1 MFHARTFALV
11 GTVVLAMS
19 LAGMA
24 DGDCDSQVVST
35 GAQLYQAS
43 IDPLPLLSGL

>member
-1 MFHARTFALV
+1 MFHVRTFALA
-11 GTVVLAMS
+11 GTVMLVLS
-19 LAGMA
+19 LAGMT
-24 DGDCDSQVVST
+24 DSGCDSQAFST